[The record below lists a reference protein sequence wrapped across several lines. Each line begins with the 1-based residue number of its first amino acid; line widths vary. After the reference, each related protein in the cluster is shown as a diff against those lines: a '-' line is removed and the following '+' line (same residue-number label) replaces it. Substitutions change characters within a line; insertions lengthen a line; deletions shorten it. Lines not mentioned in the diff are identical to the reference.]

1 VVTIDTGKLGNVTN
15 AVAVGGRGSV
25 RGVEGGDRVVRI
37 RVNVE
42 GESPLMIKLT

>member
-1 VVTIDTGKLGNVTN
+1 MVTSQTLWRWVVGVVLG
-15 AVAVGGRGSV
+15 
-25 RGVEGGDRVVRI
+25 GVEGGDKVVRI